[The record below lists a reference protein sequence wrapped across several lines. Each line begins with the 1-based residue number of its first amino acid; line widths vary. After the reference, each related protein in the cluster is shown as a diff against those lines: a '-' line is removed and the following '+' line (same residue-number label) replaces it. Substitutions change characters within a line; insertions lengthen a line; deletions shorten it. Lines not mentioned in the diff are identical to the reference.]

1 MNRLLIVASSF
12 VLVFAVSACTW
23 VKPDPAGAKVRVAY
37 DGNVAGCSKVGEI
50 GVGVRDR
57 IMPGIDR
64 NELKVRD
71 ELESLARNE
80 AAGLGADTI
89 TALNE
94 PVQGDQR
101 FAAWRCR

>member
-1 MNRLLIVASSF
+1 MTRLPIVALSVAF
-12 VLVFAVSACTW
+12 VLGMSACTW
-23 VKPDPAGAKVRVAY
+23 VKPDSAGGRVRVAY
-37 DGNVAGCSKVGEI
+37 DGNVAGCTKLGEI

-80 AAGLGADTI
+80 AATLNADTI

-94 PVQGDQR
+94 PVEGEQR